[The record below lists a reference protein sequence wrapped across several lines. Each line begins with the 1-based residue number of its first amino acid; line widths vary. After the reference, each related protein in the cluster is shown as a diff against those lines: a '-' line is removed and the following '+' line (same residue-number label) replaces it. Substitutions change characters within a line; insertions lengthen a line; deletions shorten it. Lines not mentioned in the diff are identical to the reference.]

1 MKIVSVRENPEFAD
15 EAVRYVSACWPEVPP
30 VLYEDCIRHAVGA
43 AGLLPQWYLLV
54 ADGEIGGCAGLI
66 TNDFISRMD
75 LWPWACA
82 LYVDERLRGHAYGRS
97 LLERAAAD
105 ARRAGFRTMYLRP
118 TMSGFTR
125 NGDSAI
131 SGRAIIRGTK
141 SRGFTD
147 SDYNGK
153 QYRSGEPRI
162 CGACRNEK
170 QSRSAGGET
179 GHAGGGYNTKLFCG
193 TVDSGTGRQII
204 MKSYPSG
211 RGTADSARG
220 L

>member
-43 AGLLPQWYLLV
+43 AGPLPQWYLLV

-82 LYVDERLRGHAYGRS
+82 LYVDERLRTPAGRDLGRCIS
-97 LLERAAAD
+97 
-105 ARRAGFRTMYLRP
+105 RP

-179 GHAGGGYNTKLFCG
+179 GHAGGGYNARLSCG
-193 TVDSGTGRQII
+193 TGNSGTGRQII